1 MEHESF
7 EDPETAALMN
17 ALFVPIKVD
26 REERPDLDS
35 IYMEAVQRLTGSGGW
50 PMTVFLTPDGRPFY
64 GGTYFPPV
72 PRHGLP
78 AFKNLL
84 TAIADAYRNRRD
96 DVEHNAGQIAASLGE
111 QIAPDVDGGISG
123 EILEFAARALG
134 TFYDPR
140 EGGFGGAPK
149 FPQPM
154 ALEFLL
160 RTHRRGADSQAGTS
174 ALQMAE
180 YTLIKMAGGGIY
192 DQLGGG
198 FHRYS
203 VDSYWLVP
211 HFEKMLYDN
220 AQLAR
225 VYAYAYQTTRGLPL
239 YRRIAEETLRYVQR
253 EMTSPEGGFYSTQD
267 ADSEGEEGKF
277 FIWTPAEVSALL
289 GSEAP
294 LFMRAFD
301 VTPAGNFEGHNI
313 LHVARDPDVLAREF
327 GLSVDAVEA
336 TLARG
341 KQILFQARERRVHPG
356 RDEKILTSWNGLM
369 LRAFVTGAA
378 AFGDPSYLATA
389 EANASFLL
397 TNLLRDGR
405 LLRTYKDGVAKLNGY
420 LEDYAFLADA
430 LLALYEVSGRRRWFD
445 AARTLAEVMVV
456 HFADPDG
463 GPFFTT
469 SDDHETLIHRPRDLY
484 DNAVPSGNSVAAE
497 VLLRLAVHTGD
508 ERYHQH
514 AIRAIAPLQEAM
526 ARAPLAFG
534 RLLCAADQALDPERE
549 LAIIGAPEDPRTL
562 QLRDVAT
569 ARFEPNLV
577 LAIATPDAAAA
588 SDSPL
593 LVDKVQR
600 DGVPTAYLCE
610 RYACQTPVTSAEA
623 LAAQL
628 RQRAP

>member
-1 MEHESF
+1 
-7 EDPETAALMN
+7 
-17 ALFVPIKVD
+17 
-26 REERPDLDS
+26 
-35 IYMEAVQRLTGSGGW
+35 
-50 PMTVFLTPDGRPFY
+50 MTVFLTPDGRPFY

-78 AFKNLL
+78 AFKNVL
-84 TAIADAYRNRRD
+84 TAIADAYRNRRA

-111 QIAPDVDGGISG
+111 QIAPDVNGAISG

-134 TFYDPR
+134 TSYDPR
-140 EGGFGGAPK
+140 EGGFGGAPR

-160 RTHRRGADSQAGTS
+160 RTHRRGAGPQAGTP
-174 ALQMAE
+174 ARQMVE
-180 YTLIKMAGGGIY
+180 YTLVKMAGGGIY

-203 VDSYWLVP
+203 VDGYWLVP

-225 VYAYAYQTTRGLPL
+225 VYAYAYQTTPGLPL

-289 GSEAP
+289 GSDAP

-301 VTPAGNFEGHNI
+301 ITPAGNFEGHNI
-313 LHVARDPDVLAREF
+313 LHVASDPDALAREF

-420 LEDYAFLADA
+420 LEDYAFVADA
-430 LLALYEVSGRRRWFD
+430 LLALYEVRGRRRWFD

-469 SDDHETLIHRPRDLY
+469 SDDHETLIQRPRDLY

-549 LAIIGAPEDPRTL
+549 LAIIGAPEDPRIL

-569 ARFEPNLV
+569 ARFDPNLV
-577 LAIATPDAAAA
+577 LAIATPDEAAA

-593 LVDKVQR
+593 LADKVQR

-610 RYACQTPVTSAEA
+610 RYACQAPVTSAEA

-628 RQRAP
+628 RQRTH